1 MKISLTAATLAALVL
16 AAPAFAGDAA
26 KGEKEFNKCK
36 TCHSIIAPDGT
47 EIVKGAKT
55 GPNLYGV
62 VGRTAGTYPE
72 FKYKDSIVALGASGF
87 AWTEEDIATYVK
99 DPGAFLKEKTDDKKA
114 KSGMAFK
121 LAKGGEDVAA
131 YLASVVK

>member
-1 MKISLTAATLAALVL
+1 MKISLYATLAAFVL
-16 AAPAFAGDAA
+16 ATPALAEGDAA
-26 KGEKEFNKCK
+26 KGEKEFSKCK
-36 TCHSIIAPDGT
+36 ACHSIIAPDGT
-47 EIVKGAKT
+47 EIVKGAKV

-72 FKYKDSIVALGASGF
+72 FKYKDSIIALGETGF
-87 AWTEEDIATYVK
+87 AWTEEEIAEYVK
-99 DPGAFLKEKTDDKKA
+99 DPAKFLKAKLDDKKA

-131 YLASVVK
+131 YLASVAQ

>member
-72 FKYKDSIVALGASGF
+72 FKYKDSIIALGASGF

-99 DPGAFLKEKTDDKKA
+99 DPGAFLKEKLDDKKA
-114 KSGMAFK
+114 KTGMAFK